1 MVLTQKIGKVKFYIN
16 DYNKIINNEL
26 RSLIYAEFE
35 QLFKSKYESSEY
47 KKALYF
53 DCTYSQNGSF
63 IISLDISILYLGV
76 FQTLINYNY
85 LYPFLVKIID
95 EVKNQIISVK
105 EVTTLIAVMSFDI
118 IPIQKIKPVI
128 EKSEAYILKE
138 NNNGKFTLFQSEDEV
153 IKSVTE
159 KIKEN
164 FHFLNCHRETKFHEI
179 DPKVLEARRCLAYG
193 LNNTAITMICI
204 ALEETLK
211 TILKYDY
218 IKKNQKKNTKPSLAE
233 IKEQSNKAQ
242 KKYGSKSLGDC
253 IIEAHRSGII
263 TDEEKK
269 QLKSINIHLRNAQ
282 IHSDKSKLFSRDKT
296 EITFLKMESNKIEVV
311 ESQQMTANDVIYI
324 QGYLQFHLAEKYGK
338 DIFNEIEDLIFTLC
352 KKFWDKYKE
361 IMDAINAPNTY

>member
-1 MVLTQKIGKVKFYIN
+1 MVLTQKVGQVKYYVN

-26 RSLIYAEFE
+26 RKLVYTEFE
-35 QLFKSKYESSEY
+35 ILFKSKYENSEY
-47 KKALYF
+47 QKALYF
-53 DCTYSQNGSF
+53 DCTYSESGSF
-63 IISLDISILYLGV
+63 IISIEISILYLGV
-76 FQTLINYNY
+76 YQTLINYNY

-105 EVTTLIAVMSFDI
+105 DFTTLIAVISFDI
-118 IPIQKIKPVI
+118 IPIHKIKPII

-138 NNNGKFTLFQSEDEV
+138 NNNGKFALFQSEDEV
-153 IKSVTE
+153 IKTVSE

-164 FHFLNCHRETKFHEI
+164 FHFLNCHRKTNFHEI

-193 LNNTAITMICI
+193 LNNTSITMICI

-218 IKKNQKKNTKPSLAE
+218 IKRNQIKDSKPSLSK

-242 KKYGSKSLGDC
+242 KEYDSKSLGDC
-253 IIEAHRSGII
+253 IIEAHRNGII

-269 QLKSINIHLRNAQ
+269 QLKSININLRNAQ

-296 EITFLKMESNKIEVV
+296 EITFLKMESNKIKKV
-311 ESQQMTANDVIYI
+311 ESKELTANDVIYI
-324 QGYLQFHLAEKYGK
+324 QGYLQFHLAEKYAK
-338 DIFNEIEDLIFTLC
+338 DIFNEIEDLIFSLC
-352 KKFWDKYKE
+352 KKFWDKNKE
-361 IMDAINAPNTY
+361 IIDTLNAT